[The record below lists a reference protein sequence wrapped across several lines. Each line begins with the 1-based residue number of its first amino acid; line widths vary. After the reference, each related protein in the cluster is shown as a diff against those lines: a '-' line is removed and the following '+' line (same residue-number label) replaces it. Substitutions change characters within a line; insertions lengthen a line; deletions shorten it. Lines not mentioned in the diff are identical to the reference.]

1 MLNVENISKCK
12 ELNLRSEL
20 EIRDK
25 YQELK
30 HTFIIHNN
38 NKKNNGGVVGH
49 KVNTF
54 EIKSF

>member
-38 NKKNNGGVVGH
+38 NKKIMEV
-49 KVNTF
+49 
-54 EIKSF
+54 